1 VDLPGPVYLR
11 LGRGRDP
18 DVYQAGT
25 IGGWRL
31 GRANWLADGTDL
43 AVLAYGTTVA
53 PALEAARAAAADG
66 VAVAV
71 ADMHTLKPLDSGAV
85 ARAAR
90 ASRGILVAE
99 EHNTIG
105 GLATAVADVL
115 ADRGIHTA
123 LHRIGIPDEYAP
135 VGPPTHLYRH
145 YGLDAPGILARIR
158 ELAAA

>member
-1 VDLPGPVYLR
+1 MPETPSELVVAPCDARSLDAALRETVEVAGPMYLR

-18 DVYQAGT
+18 DVYGTDT
-25 IGGWRL
+25 IGAWRL
-31 GRANWLADGTDL
+31 GRAHWLAEGADL
-43 AVLAYGTTVA
+43 ALLAYGATVA

-71 ADMHTLKPLDSGAV
+71 ADVHTLKPLDSAALGCAAL
-85 ARAAR
+85 ARH
-90 ASRGILVAE
+90 GILVAE

-115 ADRGIHTA
+115 ADQGIGTR

-135 VGPPTHLYRH
+135 V
-145 YGLDAPGILARIR
+145 
-158 ELAAA
+158 